1 MLGRRTAAYPLR
13 DYVDNPRKEK
23 EMDKKMIVLF
33 FKAIGAIG
41 GIAGFVW
48 LFMYDWKLAIAVYF
62 ILWGNNVST
71 KNT

>member
-1 MLGRRTAAYPLR
+1 
-13 DYVDNPRKEK
+13 
-23 EMDKKMIVLF
+23 MDKKMIVLF
-33 FKAIGAIG
+33 LKAIGALG

-71 KNT
+71 KNI